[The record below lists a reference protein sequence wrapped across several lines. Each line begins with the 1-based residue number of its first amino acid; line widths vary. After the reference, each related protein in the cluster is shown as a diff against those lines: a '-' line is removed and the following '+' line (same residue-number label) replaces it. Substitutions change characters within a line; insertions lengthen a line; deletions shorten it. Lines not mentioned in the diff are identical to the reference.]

1 MIAGCEQDPASN
13 AKDCRHGT
21 TMTGDGPKH
30 GPGHPLTLPN
40 IITIARLCGVPV
52 LIWALI
58 ERDWTLAFAI
68 FVVAGLSDAVDGV
81 IARRWNQQSE
91 LGLYLD
97 PIADKVLLVSVFV
110 GLALLER
117 LPGWL
122 AIAVVSR
129 DLLIVAA
136 VLLSYVMGRPVTV
149 RPLLVSKLNTVSQI
163 VLAGVALGEP
173 AFGLSLAAEIEFLV
187 AVTVV
192 LTGVSAAAY
201 LVDWLRHMNPNDDP
215 SDRRGDP
222 Q

>member
-1 MIAGCEQDPASN
+1 M
-13 AKDCRHGT
+13 
-21 TMTGDGPKH
+21 
-30 GPGHPLTLPN
+30 TLPN
-40 IITIARLCGVPV
+40 VITIARLCGVPV
-52 LIWALI
+52 LVWALI

-136 VLLSYVMGRPVTV
+136 VLLSYVMRRPVTV

-173 AFGLSLAAEIEFLV
+173 AFGLSLTGEIEFLV

>member
-1 MIAGCEQDPASN
+1 
-13 AKDCRHGT
+13 
-21 TMTGDGPKH
+21 MTGDGTKH

-173 AFGLSLAAEIEFLV
+173 AFGLSLTAEIEFLV

>member
-1 MIAGCEQDPASN
+1 
-13 AKDCRHGT
+13 
-21 TMTGDGPKH
+21 MTV
-30 GPGHPLTLPN
+30 PN
-40 IITIARLCGVPV
+40 LITIGRLLAVPV

-58 ERDWTLAFAI
+58 GGDWMLAFGI
-68 FVVAGLSDAVDGV
+68 FVAAGISDAVDGA
-81 IARRWNQQSE
+81 IARHFDQHSD

-97 PIADKVLLVSVFV
+97 PIADKALLVSVFV
-110 GLALLER
+110 GLALLGR
-117 LPGWL
+117 LPDWL

-136 VLLSYVMGRPVTV
+136 VLLSYVMGRPVVV
-149 RPLLVSKLNTVSQI
+149 RPLLVSKLNTVAQI

-173 AFGLSLAAEIEFLV
+173 AFELSLRAEIDFLV

-201 LVDWLRHMNPNDDP
+201 LVDWLRHMNAADDP